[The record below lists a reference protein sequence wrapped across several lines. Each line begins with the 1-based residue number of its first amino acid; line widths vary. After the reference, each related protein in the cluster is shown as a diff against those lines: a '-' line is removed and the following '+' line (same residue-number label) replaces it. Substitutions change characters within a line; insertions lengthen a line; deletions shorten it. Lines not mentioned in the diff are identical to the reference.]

1 MNKDDHNEKGAD
13 TVLNRGLSR
22 RGFVKSVGAIAA
34 ASAVGTV
41 GWPGIVSAK
50 SKSINVT
57 CWGGAYEDAVR
68 TSFAQPFEKATGIR
82 VNLVNNADLA
92 RMKVQ
97 VQNRRISWDVFDSIG
112 PQIMAGSKQGMW
124 EKIDTSIVDTSGL
137 IQQTGDDNVGTYFYA
152 GGIGFDPKRNPQG
165 QHPETFEQFWDV
177 DRFPGRRGLRSRIS
191 ENLEMA
197 LLADGVAPDAL
208 YPLDIERGFAA
219 LDRIKPHVRKWI
231 ETTPQTV
238 SLIASGDLDF
248 TYTYLSRVLPAQRA
262 GTSVAMSMKQTLN
275 SLEYLAVPRHGRNTE
290 AAMQYVNFCLQP
302 ENQAKFCEMV
312 EFSPNAEKALS
323 LVDADARARMPDMN
337 SANAIVI
344 DDEWWGEHFDDLQR
358 RFTEWMLM

>member
-1 MNKDDHNEKGAD
+1 MTKKDHDNAC
-13 TVLNRGLSR
+13 TVARGGISR
-22 RGFVKSVGAIAA
+22 RTFIKSVGALTA
-34 ASAVGTV
+34 ASAV

-50 SKSINVT
+50 TQSINVT

-68 TSFAQPFEKATGIR
+68 GAFAAPFQQETGIR

-97 VQNRRISWDVFDSIG
+97 VQNQRVSWDVFDSIG
-112 PQIMAGSKQGMW
+112 PQIMAGSKQGLW
-124 EKIDTSIVDTSGL
+124 EPIDTGIVDTAGL
-137 IQQTGDDNVGTYFYA
+137 IEQTGRDNVGTYFYA
-152 GGIGFDPKRNPQG
+152 GGIGFDPERNPDG
-165 QHPETFEQFWDV
+165 EHPETFAQFWDV
-177 DRFPGRRGLRSRIS
+177 ERFPGRRGLRSRVS

-197 LLADGVAPDAL
+197 LLADGVPPEAL

-238 SLIASGDLDF
+238 TLIASGDLDF

-275 SLEYLAVPRHGRNTE
+275 SLEYLAVPKHGRNTE
-290 AAMQYVNFCLQP
+290 AAMRYVDFCLRP

-312 EFSPNAEKALS
+312 EFSPNAQQALS
-323 LVDADARARMPDMN
+323 LVEADARARMPDMQ

-344 DDEWWGEHFDDLQR
+344 NDAWWGEHFDKLQR